1 PAAGEVIAA
10 ARAAGR
16 QGGGGGGRGLA
27 LGSRPGTAG
36 EGPADGAHA
45 QAFVRTRAVRAGIAA
60 AGVTVVAVG
69 VARARGP
76 GRQSGRGR
84 GGRPALGGRPGTAG
98 EGPADGAH
106 AQAFVR
112 TRAVRAG
119 IVAARVAIVAV
130 GVARAR
136 GPGRQSGRGRGG
148 RPALGGRPGTASEGP
163 ADGAHAQALVRT
175 RAVRAGIAAAG
186 VTVVAVGVA
195 RARGGVEALRA
206 AEGAGQ
212 RAGLVRRAGDVRAG
226 EADRIEA
233 LAAPHGGRALERA

>member
-1 PAAGEVIAA
+1 GEVVAA

-16 QGGGGGGRGLA
+16 QSGGGGGRGLA
-27 LGSRPGTAG
+27 LGGRPGTAR
-36 EGPADGAHA
+36 EGPADGTHA
-45 QAFVRTRAVRAGIAA
+45 QALV
-60 AGVTVVAVG
+60 
-69 VARARGP
+69 
-76 GRQSGRGR
+76 
-84 GGRPALGGRPGTAG
+84 
-98 EGPADGAH
+98 H
-106 AQAFVR
+106 

-226 EADRIEA
+226 EADRVEA
-233 LAAPHGGRALERA
+233 LAAPHGGRALERAAPLGQAHGAAEAAPRQVSRPRCRADGRYDARGALWPERAAAAAALGGDGSR